1 MTAAPRETVSRTR
14 DAEGLAS
21 IPTCPGTLRG
31 SPRARVAALLVLAL
45 ATQTLASQQSSS
57 TPNSP
62 PSNSPQPSS
71 TTPRIV
77 TTPDGCRFLLYPTGG
92 PPVVSWVVR
101 TPAGPVEE
109 RDGEEGLAFA
119 VARAAMAGT
128 GAIGSID
135 RAAEQDLLQRL
146 DADEMRAMQLA
157 LAGQP
162 PPPDLLAAL
171 ASHRSAAVKVA
182 DPLAFERALR
192 AAPAGASR
200 LSQSPQAILLHLEL
214 PIEAVARVADLLVA
228 RREGAVLR
236 GLYDEWR
243 GVRVELAAANAADTW
258 AAARDEVRWLAYRG
272 HALGRPALGAAPAPT
287 SRARAHEVF
296 ARTHR
301 PERSRHVLVGG
312 FDADAIEAVL
322 MSAFSRS
329 ALPTDPLPL
338 PPAIAPPRGELTGRI
353 LGGAF
358 AGMAVACRTAPDSST
373 AAVSLAA
380 TWLADGDGSFL
391 ARTLRAKGL
400 GVEEVR
406 VTHPFPAASAAPF
419 VLIEVR
425 ADARQ
430 GSDAGRRQAL
440 VTGVDVALNL
450 AASATPTAAEL
461 SVVRARLGAHRLR
474 QVRSH
479 GGLATRLALHWE
491 DDVADPLAALVPFEA
506 QTDAMVLAA
515 LRGMLHRDR
524 RVRVTQ
530 EPAP

>member
-1 MTAAPRETVSRTR
+1 MSRNR
-14 DAEGLAS
+14 DAARLAS
-21 IPTCPGTLRG
+21 VLTCPGTPRG
-31 SPRARVAALLVLAL
+31 SLHARVAALLVLAL
-45 ATQTLASQQSSS
+45 ATQPLATQQNDPTSSGPLS
-57 TPNSP
+57 
-62 PSNSPQPSS
+62 SNPA
-71 TTPRIV
+71 PRIV
-77 TTPDGCRFLLYPTGG
+77 TTPDGSRFLLYPTGG

-109 RDGEEGLAFA
+109 RNGEEGLAFA
-119 VARAAMAGT
+119 VARASMAGT
-128 GAIGSID
+128 GTIGSID
-135 RAAEQDLLQRL
+135 RAAEQDLLQRF
-146 DADEMRAMQLA
+146 DADELRAMQLA

-162 PPPDLLAAL
+162 PPPDLVTALAA
-171 ASHRSAAVKVA
+171 HRAAAAKVA

-200 LSQSPQAILLHLEL
+200 LSQSPQAMLLHLEL

-228 RREGAVLR
+228 RREGTVLR

-243 GVRVELAAANAADTW
+243 AVRLELVAANAIDPW

-272 HALGRPALGAAPAPT
+272 HPLGRPAPGTAPAPT
-287 SRARAHEVF
+287 TRARAHEVF

-312 FDADAIEAVL
+312 FDGDAIEAVL
-322 MSAFSRS
+322 MSAFARS
-329 ALPTDPLPL
+329 DLPTDPLPL

-353 LGGAF
+353 LSGAF
-358 AGMAVACRTAPDSST
+358 AGLAVAYRTAPESSPT
-373 AAVSLAA
+373 AVSLAA
-380 TWLADGDGSFL
+380 AWLADGDGSFL
-391 ARTLRAKGL
+391 ARPLRAHGL
-400 GVEEVR
+400 GVDEVR

-430 GSDAGRRQAL
+430 GSDASRRQAL

-450 AASATPTAAEL
+450 ATSATPTAAEL
-461 SVVRARLGAHRLR
+461 GAVRAQLGAHRLR

-479 GGLATRLALHWE
+479 GGLATRLALHWD
-491 DDVADPLAALVPFEA
+491 DDVADPLAALAPFEA

>member
-14 DAEGLAS
+14 DAARLAS
-21 IPTCPGTLRG
+21 ILTCPGTPRG
-31 SPRARVAALLVLAL
+31 SRHARVAALFGLAI
-45 ATQTLASQQSSS
+45 ATQTLATQQ
-57 TPNSP
+57 NSP
-62 PSNSPQPSS
+62 TSS
-71 TTPRIV
+71 GPASTSSAPRIV
-77 TTPDGCRFLLYPTGG
+77 TTPDGSRFLLYATGG

-119 VARAAMAGT
+119 VARASMAGT
-128 GAIGSID
+128 GTIGSID

-162 PPPDLLAAL
+162 PAPDLVAAL
-171 ASHRSAAVKVA
+171 ASHRAAAAKVA
-182 DPLAFERALR
+182 DPLGFERALR

-243 GVRVELAAANAADTW
+243 AVRVELVAANAVDPW

-272 HALGRPALGAAPAPT
+272 HPLGRPALSAAPAPT

-312 FDADAIEAVL
+312 FDPNAIEAVL
-322 MSAFSRS
+322 MSAFARS
-329 ALPTDPLPL
+329 DLPTDPLPL
-338 PPAIAPPRGELTGRI
+338 PPTIAPPRGELTGRI

-358 AGMAVACRTAPDSST
+358 AGLAVACRTAPDSPT

-400 GVEEVR
+400 GVDEVR
-406 VTHPFPAASAAPF
+406 VTHPFPAASTAPF

-440 VTGVDVALNL
+440 VTGVDVALAS
-450 AASATPTAAEL
+450 AASVTPTAAEL

-474 QVRSH
+474 QVRSP

-491 DDVADPLAALVPFEA
+491 DDVADPLGALTPYEA
-506 QTDAMVLAA
+506 QTDAMVIAA
-515 LRGMLHRDR
+515 LRGMLDRDR

-530 EPAP
+530 EPAQ